1 MPTSPD
7 TPLYN
12 SRIFDSYLKLLR
24 KRYPDVDTHALLAY
38 AGMKQ
43 HEVSDPGHW
52 FSQRQVNRFHEKLVQ
67 VTGDPGIAR
76 EAGRYA
82 ASSDAL
88 GPLRSFF
95 LGMVG
100 PEYIFHLINKIAPR
114 FTRSSRC
121 SARKTGPR
129 EIELTVTYN
138 EGVQEN
144 PRQCENR
151 IGFFEAAFLLFDH
164 DFPEIEHTECVFKG
178 GEVCRYVIRWRRS
191 AGYRLLMAQ
200 RICSAVLIVGLVTD
214 WVRSGHT
221 LMGPVLFL
229 GLAGYFGFTLL
240 ARNAERKA
248 LLSSLTS
255 MRATSERLLSQVQDN
270 FDRALAI
277 NEIGRVISTRTELDD
292 ILSSVN
298 QVLHKRLGYGR
309 GIVVLLDPERNSLV
323 LRGCFGLGAEDEER
337 VRRVELPLAGT
348 ATPGVMVT
356 CFHTQQPVLVSD
368 IEEIRTLAVPEN
380 YALIT
385 ALGVRSFICAPIV
398 CEGESLGVLAVDDA
412 SREGGLLQSDL
423 NLIQGIAPV
432 IGISVRNA
440 MRLANERR
448 LSDQLRKASE
458 QLERRV
464 SERTS
469 ELSQAYAELEF
480 LYDSVS
486 HDLRTPLRVI
496 YGYGELLLEGY
507 GDRLDASAREYLAN
521 IISGGE
527 RMEETL
533 DRMLD
538 FSEVKSALP
547 DLQPVDLSLLARR
560 ILADLRITD
569 PDREV
574 TLEIEDGVLVT
585 GDERL
590 LTGVMENL
598 LGNAWKYSAHKGRT
612 RIAFG
617 RNDGVCYVRDN
628 GDGFD
633 MAQAGKL
640 FMPFQRLHDGNHFAG
655 HGLGLSM
662 VRRMLERMGGKVWGE
677 GRPGD
682 GATFYFTLPPGD
694 AP

>member
-24 KRYPDVDTHALLAY
+24 KRYPNVDTQALLAH

-43 HEVSDPGHW
+43 HEVADPGHW
-52 FSQRQVNRFHEKLVQ
+52 FSQRQVNLFHDKLVQ
-67 VTGDPGIAR
+67 ITGEPGIAR
-76 EAGRYA
+76 EAGRYS
-82 ASSDAL
+82 ASPDAL

-100 PEYIFHLINKIAPR
+100 PEYIFYLINRIAPR

-129 EIELTVTYN
+129 EVELTVAFH

-151 IGFFEAAFLLFDH
+151 MGFFEAAFLLFDH
-164 DFPEIEHTECVFKG
+164 DFPEIEHTECIFKG
-178 GEVCRYVIRWRRS
+178 GEVCRYLIRWRPS
-191 AGYRLLMAQ
+191 ASYRLLLAQ
-200 RICSAVLIVGLVTD
+200 RISTLLLIGGVLADLLYNHSV
-214 WVRSGHT
+214 
-221 LMGPVLFL
+221 L
-229 GLAGYFGFTLL
+229 GLPLLLGLLCYLGFTLL
-240 ARNAERKA
+240 SRHIERKA

-255 MRATSERLLSQVQDN
+255 MRSSSERLLSQVQEN

-277 NEIGRVISTRTELDD
+277 NEIGQIISTRTELSD

-309 GIVVLLDPERNSLV
+309 GTIYLLDPQRNILV
-323 LRGCFGLGAEDEER
+323 LRGCFGLSPEDEEKL
-337 VRRVELPLAGT
+337 RRIEFPLAVGH
-348 ATPGVMVT
+348 PRGVVVT

-368 IEEIRTLAVPEN
+368 IEEIRGQAVPEN
-380 YALIT
+380 FALAS

-398 CEGESLGVLAVDDA
+398 CEGEALGVLAVDDA
-412 SREGGLLQSDL
+412 TREEGLLQSDL

-448 LSDQLRKASE
+448 LSEQLRKASE
-458 QLERRV
+458 HLERRV
-464 SERTS
+464 AERTA

-507 GDRLDASAREYLAN
+507 GQALDAPAREYLAS

-527 RMEETL
+527 RMEQTL

-538 FSEVKSALP
+538 FSEVKSAQLS
-547 DLQPVDLSLLARR
+547 LETVDLSLMARR
-560 ILADLRITD
+560 ILAELRITA

-574 TLEIEDGVLVT
+574 ALEIQDGVLVT
-585 GDERL
+585 GDQRL
-590 LTGVMENL
+590 LSGVMENL
-598 LGNAWKYSAHKGRT
+598 LGNAWKYSALKGCT

-617 RNDGVCYVRDN
+617 QKDGICYVSDN
-628 GDGFD
+628 GEGFE
-633 MAQAGKL
+633 MADAGKL
-640 FMPFQRLHDGNHFAG
+640 FIPFQKLHDGSRFQG

-662 VRRMLERMGGKVWGE
+662 VLRMLERMGGKVWGE
-677 GRPGD
+677 GRPGE
-682 GATFYFTLPPGD
+682 GATFYFTLPPAGT
-694 AP
+694 P

>member
-24 KRYPDVDTHALLAY
+24 NRYPNVDTHALLAH

-52 FSQRQVNRFHEKLVQ
+52 FSQRQVNLFHDKLVQ
-67 VTGDPGIAR
+67 VTGEPGIAR
-76 EAGRYA
+76 EAGRYS
-82 ASSDAL
+82 ASPDAL
-88 GPLRSFF
+88 GPLRSFL

-100 PEYIFHLINKIAPR
+100 PEYIFYLINKIAPR

-121 SARKTGPR
+121 SARKTGPN
-129 EIELTVTYN
+129 EVELTVTFH

-164 DFPEIEHTECVFKG
+164 DFPDIEHTECIFKG
-178 GEVCRYVIRWRRS
+178 SKVCRYRIRWRPS
-191 AGYRLLMAQ
+191 AAYRLLLAQ
-200 RICSAVLIVGLVTD
+200 RVCSLVLIGVLLAELL
-214 WVRSGHT
+214 SNHS
-221 LMGPVLFL
+221 LLHLPLFL
-229 GLAGYFGFTLL
+229 GLICYLVFTLL
-240 ARNAERKA
+240 SRHFERKA
-248 LLSSLTS
+248 LLSSLTN
-255 MRATSERLLSQVQDN
+255 MRSSSERLLSQVQEN

-277 NEIGRVISTRTELDD
+277 NEIGQIISTRTELSE

-309 GIVVLLDPERNSLV
+309 GIVYLLDPQRNILV
-323 LRGCFGLGAEDEER
+323 LRGCFGFSPEDEEKI
-337 VRRVELPLAGT
+337 RRIEFPLA
-348 ATPGVMVT
+348 APAPRGVLVT
-356 CFHTQQPVLVSD
+356 CFHTQQPVLVGD
-368 IEEIRTLAVPEN
+368 IEEIRGQAVPEN
-380 YALIT
+380 FALVS
-385 ALGVRSFICAPIV
+385 ALGVRSFICAPIL
-398 CEGESLGVLAVDDA
+398 CEGEALGVLAVDDA
-412 SREGGLLQSDL
+412 TRDGGLLQSDL

-448 LSDQLRKASE
+448 LSEQLRKASE

-464 SERTS
+464 AERTA

-480 LYDSVS
+480 LHDSVS

-496 YGYGELLLEGY
+496 YGYGELLQEGY
-507 GDRLDASAREYLAN
+507 GDKLDAPAREYLAN

-538 FSEVKSALP
+538 FSEVKSSQLS
-547 DLQPVDLSLLARR
+547 LEIVDLSRMARR
-560 ILADLRITD
+560 IMADLRITD
-569 PDREV
+569 PVREV
-574 TLEIEDGVLVT
+574 ALEIQDGVRVT
-585 GDERL
+585 GDEKL
-590 LTGVMENL
+590 LSGVMENL
-598 LGNAWKYSAHKGRT
+598 LGNAWKYCALKECT
-612 RIAFG
+612 RIVFG
-617 RNDGVCYVRDN
+617 REDGVCYVQDN
-628 GDGFD
+628 GEGFD

-640 FMPFQRLHDGNHFAG
+640 FMPFQKLHDGSRFHG

-677 GRPGD
+677 GRPGE
-682 GATFYFTLPPGD
+682 GATFYFTLPPAD
-694 AP
+694 TP